1 MPRPRENAP
10 CQAVRQTAAT
20 RLAAHIARSTVRSS
34 TSCSIAHPVRDRVA
48 VTGRLVGDNKFW
60 VQMPD
65 SGSSIP
71 AGNLIAG
78 RMARAAKLP
87 GDSFRTATRK
97 LNAFLSPVDDREA
110 GRVLGDLDE
119 GSGALLFQ
127 GLSATER
134 GDVREDR
141 AILPCGDAL
150 RFLSERSVRDFAP
163 FSAGFHNWRG
173 VRAAIRPFRQR
184 SVFGRSG
191 NEYTPLNPRDH
202 ISRTQRLS
210 STCLP

>member
-1 MPRPRENAP
+1 MPRPRGNAP
-10 CQAVRQTAAT
+10 CQAVRQRTAT
-20 RLAAHIARSTVRSS
+20 RLAAHIARSS
-34 TSCSIAHPVRDRVA
+34 TSCTLAHPAHERVA
-48 VTGRLVGDNKFW
+48 VTGRPVGDNKFW
-60 VQMPD
+60 GQIPD
-65 SGSSIP
+65 SGSSIS
-71 AGNLIAG
+71 AGSMIAG
-78 RMARAAKLP
+78 LMARAAKLP